1 MNQPWQASSDHLR
14 LSVRLTPNGGRD
26 SIDGIETGSDG
37 QSYLKAR
44 VSVAPEKGKANKA
57 LIALLA
63 RNMGIP
69 KSSLE
74 LVSGDTAQ
82 KNPPDRGRAGGSDAK
97 IKRYREGLI
106 RPFPSWRAR

>member
-14 LSVRLTPNGGRD
+14 LCVRLTPNGGRD

-63 RNMGIP
+63 RSMGIP

-74 LVSGDTAQ
+74 LVSGDTER
-82 KNPPDRGRAGGSDAK
+82 KK
-97 IKRYREGLI
+97 ILRIEGEPKDLMQRLNAI
-106 RPFPSWRAR
+106 VKA

>member
-26 SIDGIETGSDG
+26 SIDGVETGSDG

-74 LVSGDTAQ
+74 LVSGDTARKKILRIEGEPEDLMQ
-82 KNPPDRGRAGGSDAK
+82 RLNAIAK
-97 IKRYREGLI
+97 
-106 RPFPSWRAR
+106 A

>member
-26 SIDGIETGSDG
+26 AIDGIETGSDG

-74 LVSGDTAQ
+74 LVSGDTARKKILRIEGEPEDLMQ
-82 KNPPDRGRAGGSDAK
+82 RLNAIAK
-97 IKRYREGLI
+97 
-106 RPFPSWRAR
+106 A